1 LPTYI
6 ICTNYKSALMVE
18 KTSLITNDAVVLG
31 ILMSILGFV
40 FWSSQSQNI
49 FFKKLYTFVPPILLC
64 YFLPGLLNS
73 TGVISG
79 SESGLYTIA
88 SRYLL
93 PASLVLFTLSLDLRE
108 IWKLRNKAGLMF
120 ICGSISIIIG
130 GPIAVYLV
138 SLFSPDVV
146 GGEGQ
151 DAVWRGLSTL
161 AGAWIG
167 GGPNQAAMFEVFK
180 PSADVFSAMVA
191 LDVFVGYVWMAL
203 LLFAAGKNTGINK
216 FLKADDQSVTDIKEK
231 IEKYQL
237 SIMRIPKM
245 EDIIKILAVGFGI
258 TGIAHFGADIIA
270 PWITINAP
278 QLSTLSLTSGFFWII
293 IIATTLGMLLSFTR
307 LRNLEGVG
315 SSRLASVFLY
325 VLIASIGMQM
335 NILAIFKNPGLLLVG
350 LIWMSV
356 HALVLILVAKLTKTP
371 FFFLAVGSMANV
383 GGPASAPVVAS
394 AFHPSLAPVGV
405 LLAVFGYVIG
415 TYGAYV
421 CGLMMQA
428 VAP

>member
-1 LPTYI
+1 
-6 ICTNYKSALMVE
+6 MVE

-40 FWSSQSQNI
+40 FWSSQSENPI
-49 FFKKLYTFVPPILLC
+49 FKSLYKFVPPILLC

-79 SESGLYTIA
+79 SESVLYTVS

-108 IWKLRNKAGLMF
+108 IWKLRKKAGLMF

-203 LLFAAGKNTGINK
+203 LLFAAGKNAKINK
-216 FLKADDQSVTDIKEK
+216 FLKAEDESVTEIKEK
-231 IEKYQL
+231 IESYQL
-237 SIMRIPKM
+237 SIMRVPKM
-245 EDIIKILAVGFGI
+245 EDIIKILAIGFGI
-258 TGIAHFGADIIA
+258 TGIAHIGADIIA
-270 PWITINAP
+270 PWMTMNAP
-278 QLSTLSLTSGFFWII
+278 QLSKLSLTSGFFWII
-293 IIATTLGMLLSFTR
+293 IIATTLGMVLSFTKA
-307 LRNLEGVG
+307 RNLEGVG

-335 NILAIFKNPGLLLVG
+335 NIMAIFKNPGLLIVG
-350 LIWMSV
+350 FIWMSV
-356 HALVLILVAKLTKTP
+356 HALVLILVAKVTKTP
-371 FFFLAVGSMANV
+371 FFFMAVGSMANV

-394 AFHPSLAPVGV
+394 AFHPSLAPIGV

-415 TYGAYV
+415 TYGAYIS
-421 CGLMMQA
+421 GLMMQA
-428 VAP
+428 VSP